1 MEIRPGELF
10 EFAHPIS
17 GIIEM
22 WEAMNVIGTRVEL
35 KAITGSYA
43 NDLDRTLS
51 ARAEHIVKYRSHIS
65 GPVA

>member
-10 EFAHPIS
+10 EFKHPIS

-22 WEAMNVIGTRVEL
+22 WEAMNVIGARVEL

-43 NDLDRTLS
+43 NDLDRSLS
-51 ARAEHIVKYRSHIS
+51 ARPEQIIKYRSPTS
-65 GPVA
+65 GPAV